1 MKSDLFPV
9 YCYTNNKSLV
19 DTNNSTKTLTEKRLK
34 VDVCIIREMIEK
46 QEVKSVS
53 WCGSSSQ
60 LTDCLT
66 KVSASSGKLLHVLK
80 GETNLK
86 KIALKLVSSI
96 FYQALIFHQMIAL

>member
-19 DTNNSTKTLTEKRLK
+19 DTINSTKTLTEKRPK
-34 VDVCIIREMIEK
+34 VDMCIIREMIEK
-46 QEVKSVS
+46 QEVKGVS

-66 KVSASSGKLLHVLK
+66 NVSASSGKLLHVLK
-80 GETNLK
+80 GETN
-86 KIALKLVSSI
+86 
-96 FYQALIFHQMIAL
+96 